1 MGTAPW
7 VCEGMYGVQKGKN
20 FCLREIL
27 CASVQIMRIG
37 CSGRAYFNYFT
48 YPPRRWHSSS
58 TTPARYF
65 VLVMRRKVM
74 FSNRGSKNIYQSI
87 KYNNNIY
94 KNNKLFLKHLHTW
107 YESNIN
113 RHPVSCFLSNNPV
126 ILTVSSDQKL
136 CKTLVVKNRCFV
148 FVYLSKFLNYI

>member
-1 MGTAPW
+1 
-7 VCEGMYGVQKGKN
+7 
-20 FCLREIL
+20 
-27 CASVQIMRIG
+27 MRIG

-48 YPPRRWHSSS
+48 YPPKRWHSSS
-58 TTPARYF
+58 ATPARCF
-65 VLVMRRKVM
+65 VLVIRRKVM
-74 FSNRGSKNIYQSI
+74 FSNRDSKNIYQSI

-148 FVYLSKFLNYI
+148 FVYLSKFLITYKQHIELCLYVSL

>member
-1 MGTAPW
+1 
-7 VCEGMYGVQKGKN
+7 
-20 FCLREIL
+20 
-27 CASVQIMRIG
+27 MRIG

-48 YPPRRWHSSS
+48 YPPKRGHS
-58 TTPARYF
+58 
-65 VLVMRRKVM
+65 
-74 FSNRGSKNIYQSI
+74 NILCLLWEEKLRLATGALKIFINLWNTIIISI
-87 KYNNNIY
+87 KT
-94 KNNKLFLKHLHTW
+94 KVNNKLFLKHLHTW

-148 FVYLSKFLNYI
+148 FVYLSKFLITYKQHIELCLYVSL